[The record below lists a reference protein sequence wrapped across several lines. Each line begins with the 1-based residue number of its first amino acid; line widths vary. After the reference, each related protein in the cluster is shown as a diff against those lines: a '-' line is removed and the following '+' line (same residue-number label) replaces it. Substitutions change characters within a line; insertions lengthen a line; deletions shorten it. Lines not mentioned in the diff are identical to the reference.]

1 MTLTVIMYILPVSR
15 RSSPKMVNSNQ
26 SAAANDL
33 PMLGLLDKAIF
44 VLNLTLQQ
52 HIYPILIMIIALTSS
67 GSVEEN

>member
-1 MTLTVIMYILPVSR
+1 MI
-15 RSSPKMVNSNQ
+15 NSNQ

>member
-1 MTLTVIMYILPVSR
+1 MLPVSR